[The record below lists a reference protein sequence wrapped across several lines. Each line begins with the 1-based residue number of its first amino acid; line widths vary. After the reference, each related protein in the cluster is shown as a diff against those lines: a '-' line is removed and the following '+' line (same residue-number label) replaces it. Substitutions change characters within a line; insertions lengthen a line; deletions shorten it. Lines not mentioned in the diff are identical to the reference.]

1 MRRTNMKL
9 IERTDY
15 LSELKSLVGTP
26 DIKIITGVRRAGKS
40 KLMDAFASALEGD
53 KEKKNV
59 VRVNLRLKKFES
71 LLDGDNLYRYVNS
84 RIVPG
89 VDNFLIIDEI
99 QDSSNFERIINS
111 LYDEGVYEIYLT
123 GSNAFLLSSDLAT
136 LFGGRTFDVHVFP
149 FSFKEYLSYFPS
161 TDLQASFENYFRKG
175 GLSGSYLYS
184 NDFAAKRYLE
194 GVVRTTIVKDVVQKF
209 RIENE
214 PLLNLI
220 IDFLAD
226 NVGSKTSIRNIA
238 NTLTSN
244 RFETNNKTVG
254 SYVDYLCRSYLFY
267 PCVRYDLKGKRYL
280 ESDKKYYLSDLGF
293 RFALL
298 GSKWM
303 DYGHLYENLVF
314 LELKRRGYEVY
325 VGILYDKEIDF
336 FAMKEG
342 EKLYVQVSDDI
353 TNQETFQRE
362 VRPLLSIRDAYPK
375 MLFARTKHPEEQYE
389 GIRVVDIAEWLSR

>member
-1 MRRTNMKL
+1 MKL

-15 LSELKSLVGTP
+15 LSELTSLVGTP

-40 KLMDAFASALEGD
+40 KLMDAFAHSLEEGG
-53 KEKKNV
+53 EKTNV
-59 VRVNLRLKKFES
+59 VRINLRLKKFEA
-71 LLDGDNLYRYVNS
+71 LLNGDNLYRYANS
-84 RIVPG
+84 HIAPG
-89 VDNFLIIDEI
+89 IQNFLIIDEI
-99 QDSSNFERIINS
+99 QDCTGFERVINS
-111 LYDEGVYEIYLT
+111 LFDEGIYEIYLT

-161 TDLQASFENYFRKG
+161 EDIQASFDAYVRRG
-175 GLSGSYLYS
+175 GLSGSYLYA
-184 NDFAAKRYLE
+184 NEGAAKRYLE
-194 GVVRTTIVKDVVQKF
+194 GVVRTTIVKDVVKKF

-220 IDFLAD
+220 IDFLSD
-226 NVGSKTSIRNIA
+226 NIGSKTSIRNIA

-244 RFETNNKTVG
+244 RMETNNKTVG
-254 SYVDYLCRSYLFY
+254 SYIDYLCRSYLFY
-267 PCVRYDLKGKRYL
+267 PCVRFDVKGKRYL

-298 GSKWM
+298 GNRRM

-314 LELKRRGYEVY
+314 LELRRRGYEVY
-325 VGILYDKEIDF
+325 VGVLYDKEIDF
-336 FAMKEG
+336 VAIKDG
-342 EKLYVQVSDDI
+342 EKLYIQVSDDI
-353 TNQETFQRE
+353 TTQETFQRE

-375 MLFARTKHPEEQYE
+375 ILLARTKHPEEQYE
-389 GIRVVDIAEWLSR
+389 GIRIFDIADWLGR